1 MKREIKIIIISSKC
15 NSFAEK
21 LLTLTSNNN
30 KSLIHLT
37 LSQIVKWK
45 RRSNTGTYLQVFI
58 FTSFY
63 IYRFLYFTSFYIY
76 RFLYLQVLIFTV
88 FYNILIIGDNNLPFD
103 FIFCRNTDPLLI
115 GNLTSSPK
123 SKFHESS
130 YLNGSQNKDDSLSD
144 RWYSSLWSL
153 CSCISGTC

>member
-1 MKREIKIIIISSKC
+1 MKKKIKY
-15 NSFAEK
+15 
-21 LLTLTSNNN
+21 
-30 KSLIHLT
+30 
-37 LSQIVKWK
+37 W
-45 RRSNTGTYLQVFI
+45 YI

-63 IYRFLYFTSFYIY
+63 IYKFLYLQVFIIY
-76 RFLYLQVLIFTV
+76 RFLYLQVFIIYRFLYLQVFIFTV
-88 FYNILIIGDNNLPFD
+88 FYNILIIGDNNLLFD

-144 RWYSSLWSL
+144 R
-153 CSCISGTC
+153 